1 MQFMSKFVC
10 FQICLLMKDL
20 ELGLL
25 WILLPL
31 NLEFQDHVFIP
42 DWLIAG
48 VLECRLKEPG
58 METFRANTNS
68 S

>member
-31 NLEFQDHVFIP
+31 NLEFQDHVFHSR
-42 DWLIAG
+42 LIDSG
-48 VLECRLKEPG
+48 GIRVQ
-58 METFRANTNS
+58 T
-68 S
+68 